1 MARPSDTVPDVATL
15 TRDGE
20 IYLLD
25 LGAGENRFDGQ
36 SVAEIGAALD
46 EVASAEGPRAL
57 VTCATGKYFS
67 NGLDLEWLSAH
78 QDRWESFVDEV
89 HGMLAKLLSLPV
101 PTAAA
106 IQGHAFAAGAMLTL
120 GHDWTVM
127 RADRGFW
134 CLPEVDIGLPFTPAM
149 DALIGSRLPRRTAH
163 EAMTTGRRYGGPEA
177 HLAGIVDA
185 VADED
190 AVQAAAIERVGPLA
204 GKAGPTLGTIKETY
218 HSWALRALRG
228 G

>member
-1 MARPSDTVPDVATL
+1 MATL

-20 IYLLD
+20 VYLLD
-25 LGAGENRFDGQ
+25 LGDGENRFDGD
-36 SVAEIGAALD
+36 SVKEITAALD
-46 EVASAEGPRAL
+46 EIAAIEGPRAL
-57 VTCATGKYFS
+57 VTCATGKFYS
-67 NGLDLEWLSAH
+67 NGLDLEWLSTH
-78 QDRWESFVDEV
+78 QDQWEPFLDAV

-120 GHDWTVM
+120 AHDWTVM

-134 CLPEVDIGLPFTPAM
+134 CLPEVDIGLPFTPGM
-149 DALIGSRLPRRTAH
+149 DALIGSRLSRRTAH

-177 HLAGIVDA
+177 HAAGIVDA

-190 AVQAAAIERVGPLA
+190 EVRAVAIERVGPLA
-204 GKAGPTLGTIKETY
+204 GKAGPTLGTIKQTF
-218 HSWALRALRG
+218 HAWTLRALQPQ
-228 G
+228 